1 MGQKTNPNI
10 FRLGVNKKWKTEFFE
25 KKTKEFAQLTFL
37 DLEIQSYIERFLNLH
52 GLILHDYKIHYSNST
67 VSIYISYALTAN
79 FKFNNTKQN
88 KKIKLINKQKGLYFN
103 HKQKLKKKN
112 DFFLKIK
119 KFLEQKNTSSNFKNL
134 KITSN
139 NKITNNTINNMTE
152 LKVYDQNNLKLEHKI
167 THLIEGLKLFRNNKI
182 IINFKCINKHFNLTI
197 KQKKSLKKKI
207 MLLQKFRFTPFFNEG
222 INLLF
227 LSVYKNNTSTLLTN
241 FIAMQLKKIKK
252 QKFFMTFLKKTLTLF
267 LNSNFS
273 KIKGIRIK
281 IKGRLNGVPR
291 AKHKIINV
299 GDIPVQ
305 TINAILNYSEST
317 IHNSS
322 GSYGIKVW
330 VVEKNIN

>member
-37 DLEIQSYIERFLNLH
+37 DLEIQSYIERFLNLY

-67 VSIYISYALTAN
+67 VNIYISYALTAN

-103 HKQKLKKKN
+103 TQQKLKKKN
-112 DFFLKIK
+112 TFFLKIQK
-119 KFLEQKNTSSNFKNL
+119 YLEQKNTHSSFNNL
-134 KITSN
+134 KKTS
-139 NKITNNTINNMTE
+139 NNTINNIDE
-152 LKVYDQNNLKLEHKI
+152 LKVYDQSNLKLEHKI
-167 THLIEGLKLFRNNKI
+167 THLIEGLKLFKNNKI
-182 IINFKCINKHFNLTI
+182 IINFKCINKHFNLTL

-207 MLLQKFRFTPFFNEG
+207 MLLQKFRYTPFFTEG

-227 LSVYKNNTSTLLTN
+227 LSVYKKNTSKLLTN

-273 KIKGIRIK
+273 KVKGIRIK

-305 TINAILNYSEST
+305 TINAILSYSEST